1 MGRGWTVRSDAA
13 YTAAHWSSGLTNCAA
28 SFTCTPEGVKPRH
41 DNRDRTMAGRLQGK
55 SALVTAAGQGMG
67 RAAAIAF
74 AREGARVT
82 ATDLKPDLLQGL
94 PARVATR
101 ALDVLDDDAVERAV
115 RDLGATDILFN
126 CAGYVHQG
134 TILDCTVADWDFS
147 FDLNVRSMFVLSKAM
162 LPKMIAA
169 GGGVILNMASVLGAH
184 KAAPNRLAYAASK
197 AAVVGFTRALAI
209 DHVKQGIRVNCVCPG
224 TVDTPSLG
232 DRINAFS
239 DPAQARKDFIA
250 RQPMGRLANAEEI
263 AETFVY
269 LVSDESSFMTG
280 QAIFVDGGMSL

>member
-1 MGRGWTVRSDAA
+1 
-13 YTAAHWSSGLTNCAA
+13 
-28 SFTCTPEGVKPRH
+28 
-41 DNRDRTMAGRLQGK
+41 MAGRLQGK

-67 RAAAIAF
+67 RAAVQAF

-82 ATDLKPDLLQGL
+82 ATDLKPELLAQL
-94 PARVATR
+94 PAGVAQSR
-101 ALDVLDDDAVERAV
+101 LDVLDDAAVLDFVDRIGAV
-115 RDLGATDILFN
+115 DILFN
-126 CAGYVHQG
+126 CAGTVHQG
-134 TILDCTVADWDFS
+134 TILDCSVADWDFS
-147 FDLNVRSMFVLSKAM
+147 FNLNVRSMFVLIKAM

-232 DRINAFS
+232 DRIRAFA
-239 DPAQARKDFIA
+239 DPVQARKDFIA
-250 RQPMGRLANAEEI
+250 RQPMGRLATAEEI

-280 QAIFVDGGMSL
+280 QAVFVDGGMSL